1 MTSPEFAAICCLK
14 GAGRSNTETENEIMA
29 SNIFNG
35 MCLSS
40 SALSLIGVTY
50 IFLSEKHSQTT
61 LLIPGL
67 KLPKPQPL
75 NEVIR
80 WLAVA
85 DILMAL
91 GFFTRSIVWLLGQTP
106 YPQIPK
112 VSVKH
117 EVCVAVTVWIEFCC
131 ISTYMW
137 NFTYGL
143 DVFLVTHNKSRLKF
157 LWPVLNWIIPG
168 LLTGVGAFYIYYPSL
183 SQCGGP
189 NMKEVVNYV
198 AYFFPMSLV
207 IVCNPVFF
215 YYTAK
220 EVKSI
225 VIRQHGRYSGA
236 EQTLVQNAKRKF
248 YLIMTVFIAC
258 WFPNVINAI
267 LDAFQFT
274 NSLGKAMWAM
284 WVLKAIM
291 NPLQGVFNCLVFRGW
306 PRYHC
311 KCFNQPQTSPE
322 DGRTTLIR
330 INTSMKASTSSLETD
345 PLMTH

>member
-1 MTSPEFAAICCLK
+1 MFFLFKQFSKRNVEEIPCLILCSEYNLK
-14 GAGRSNTETENEIMA
+14 KFLHEILTT
-29 SNIFNG
+29 ILF
-35 MCLSS
+35 
-40 SALSLIGVTY
+40 
-50 IFLSEKHSQTT
+50 QTT

-207 IVCNPVFF
+207 IVF
-215 YYTAK
+215 
-220 EVKSI
+220 KSI

-284 WVLKAIM
+284 WVLKTKRPTIQQETK
-291 NPLQGVFNCLVFRGW
+291 NPIIHRMI
-306 PRYHC
+306 
-311 KCFNQPQTSPE
+311 E
-322 DGRTTLIR
+322 I
-330 INTSMKASTSSLETD
+330 
-345 PLMTH
+345 